1 MAVSDIISVIPPPPG
16 HGWRAVDW
24 ASVEQSLGLP
34 LPQDYKDFIAVYG
47 PGTFDDFLHI
57 FLPAGTGPMIQNING
72 RDYRLYQVESI
83 HEDDTF
89 VECSDME
96 SNELKCAVRIT
107 RHGESYLLPT
117 ASEIDVAVL
126 LEVIE
131 YIKGLEADA

>member
-1 MAVSDIISVIPPPPG
+1 
-16 HGWRAVDW
+16 
-24 ASVEQSLGLP
+24 
-34 LPQDYKDFIAVYG
+34 
-47 PGTFDDFLHI
+47 
-57 FLPAGTGPMIQNING
+57 MIQNING

-83 HEDDTF
+83 HEDGTF

-131 YIKGLEADA
+131 YIKGLGADA